1 MTQDRKVVPIALSG
15 SRTGAASGR
24 TLGLPAPLV
33 PVREHTLVFF
43 KSALGELF
51 DNADDSLFEMA
62 DKAGSNTEQSMFFEA
77 MRQIRLQRHAL
88 ERTCLN
94 SLMTQLDELNQTERT
109 RPDSSAAFELDSLSL
124 VQLDDLEQ
132 TVALDGMVGRASLRN
147 RSALSH
153 LVTRINSL
161 IKANIDDRSNPLGP
175 GSLADIFVQSYATL
189 GLDIKVKLIV
199 LKLFERYVLNR
210 VDNLYE
216 DANGLLI
223 GAGVMPD
230 LKLTGVPTQPA
241 RSGKGGNHS
250 RASSDIDAGAASR
263 DESQQVL
270 SMFSELIGSWRHAS
284 GDVALS
290 GLGSSGGTP
299 MQTQELLGLLSR
311 LPLEDTGA
319 SSIRELRQNLHQALD
334 RQRHETGQVRS
345 VARVDDDVISLVSML
360 FDFILDDP
368 HLPAALKALI
378 GRLQLPLLRVA
389 IADKSFFSR
398 SGHPARRLLN
408 EIARATMGWND
419 HDDLRKDQ
427 LFNLLEGIVGKLL
440 DDPAPTPE
448 VFEKMHDELAEFVR
462 VEQRRSDRLEQRT
475 RDAEE
480 GRAKVEAARR
490 EVGAVLNRLLVGRTL
505 PVFVVDLLRETW
517 SPVMQITW
525 LREGADSSA
534 WQDVV
539 TTAERTLDSVEP
551 LGSAQPAARS
561 ALNERVIR
569 ALRNGLL
576 LIGQDEAQSAPVLE
590 RLALLQHSLLV
601 QRTTDASASAQHTSI
616 AEPSPT
622 YRFASD
628 DQPSMAQADVLE
640 APESPLEAQADFQP
654 VLVADPVIETTSPE
668 PEAQTVEELPSVS
681 ASAWVEALHPGSWFE
696 LVVSEGQPAQRCKLA
711 AIISFS
717 GKYIFVNRN
726 GMKVAEFSQAALHQ
740 HYDAGM
746 IRLLDDNQLF
756 DRALESVIGNL
767 RKLQST
773 RS

>member
-1 MTQDRKVVPIALSG
+1 MTQDRKVVPIAPGNNRAGMGS
-15 SRTGAASGR
+15 SRT
-24 TLGLPAPLV
+24 LQLPAPLV
-33 PVREHTLVFF
+33 PVREHALVFF

-62 DKAGSNTEQSMFFEA
+62 DKAGSNSEQSMYFEA

-88 ERTCLN
+88 ERACLN
-94 SLMTQLDELNQTERT
+94 SLMTLLDDMNQSERPQPAGT
-109 RPDSSAAFELDSLSL
+109 PAFELDSLSL
-124 VQLDDLEQ
+124 VQHDELEQ
-132 TVALDGMVGRASLRN
+132 TVALDGMVGRAALRN
-147 RSALSH
+147 RAALSH
-153 LVTRINSL
+153 LATRMNSL
-161 IKANIDDRSNPLGP
+161 IKSQIDDRSNPLGP
-175 GSLADIFVQSYATL
+175 GSLADIFVQSYAPL
-189 GLDIKVKLIV
+189 GLNIKVKLIV

-230 LKLTGVPTQPA
+230 LKLSGVPAQPA
-241 RSGKGGNHS
+241 RSGQSGS
-250 RASSDIDAGAASR
+250 RAQGTSSGNAGAAGSG
-263 DESQQVL
+263 DNDQVL

-290 GLGSSGGTP
+290 GLGAGGGTP

-311 LPLEDTGA
+311 LPGEESGA
-319 SSIRELRQNLHQALD
+319 RSIRDLRQGLHQALD

-368 HLPAALKALI
+368 NLPAALKALV

-389 IADKSFFSR
+389 IADKSFFNR

-408 EIARATMGWND
+408 EIARATMGWSD
-419 HDDLRKDQ
+419 QDDLRKDQ
-427 LFNLLEGIVGKLL
+427 LYNLLEGIVGKLL
-440 DDPAPTPE
+440 DDPAPNSQ
-448 VFEKMHDELAEFVR
+448 VFERMHDELAEFVR

-480 GRAKVEAARR
+480 GRAKVDAARR
-490 EVGAVLNRLLVGRTL
+490 EVGLELNQLMVGRTL
-505 PVFVVDLLRETW
+505 PVFVIDLLRDTW

-525 LREGADSSA
+525 LREGAGSSA
-534 WQDVV
+534 WKDVV
-539 TTAERTLDSVEP
+539 TTARRTLDSVEP
-551 LGSAQPAARS
+551 LGTTSVAERA
-561 ALNERVIR
+561 ALNERVVR

-576 LIGQDEAQSAPVLE
+576 LIGQDEAQSAPLLD
-590 RLALLQHSLLV
+590 RLSLLQQSLLAV
-601 QRTTDASASAQHTSI
+601 PESEP
-616 AEPSPT
+616 AEPT
-622 YRFASD
+622 ASVAEPVPSYAKKPGD
-628 DQPSMAQADVLE
+628 ARPAAEANNAPVPPAEQPVE
-640 APESPLEAQADFQP
+640 ADFQP
-654 VLVADPVIETTSPE
+654 MLVAEPVMEAAPVQPEVQTIED
-668 PEAQTVEELPSVS
+668 LPSVS
-681 ASAWVEALHPGSWFE
+681 ASAWVDALHPGSWFE
-696 LVVSEGQPAQRCKLA
+696 LTISEGQPAQRCKLA

-726 GMKVAEFSQAALHQ
+726 GMKVAEFTQPALHR
-740 HYDAGM
+740 HYDAGL
-746 IRLLDDNQLF
+746 IRLVNDNQLF